1 MSRTSE
7 WVSPGHPD
15 KIADNISEFILDRY
29 LEKDSNVRYALEVM
43 IKNNNVYLGG
53 EVTSKYNFTSED
65 LEHFVKD
72 AIRKIGYDEKYY
84 EKWGDYAININK
96 INITNDSHIQSPD
109 ISQGVDNSG
118 WGDQGIF
125 WGFAENNKYTNYMP
139 LDHYL
144 VKDLGMML
152 YNNAKENSVG
162 GLDIK
167 TQITLN
173 DDNEIEQVIVA
184 VPVLDDNEYQEVV
197 KSIHNWL
204 LKENVDL
211 IEFIENDKLIING
224 TGIYQYHSSV
234 GDCGITGRK
243 LVVDFYGGNSKI
255 GGGSPWTKD
264 GTKADLTL
272 NLYMR
277 DLAKQ
282 YICTKFSDCKYVET
296 CACCCIGKSEIFV
309 TIKGYD
315 CYNNFQWCE
324 EYKENI
330 SPKELIEKYNLNKPN
345 FSDMCMNGLFN
356 KI

>member
-1 MSRTSE
+1 MRTSE

-15 KIADNISEFILDRY
+15 KIADNISEYILDRY

-53 EVTSKYNFTSED
+53 EITSTHQFSVAD
-65 LEHFVKD
+65 IEHFVKD
-72 AIRKIGYDEKYY
+72 AIRNIGYNADYY
-84 EKWGDYAININK
+84 SKWGDYAININK
-96 INITNDSHIQSPD
+96 VVVTNEAHTQSPD
-109 ISQGVDNSG
+109 ISQGVDNNG

-125 WGFAENNKYTNYMP
+125 WGFAENNKYTDYMP

-144 VKDLGMML
+144 AKDLGMML
-152 YNNAKENSVG
+152 YNNAKEHNIG

-173 DDNEIEQVIVA
+173 NDDMIDQVIVA
-184 VPVLDDNEYQEVV
+184 IPVLNNDEYDLV
-197 KSIHNWL
+197 KQNVYNWL

-211 IEFIENDKLIING
+211 LEFVENDKLIING

-296 CACCCIGKSEIFV
+296 SACCCIGKSEIFV

-315 CYNNFQWCE
+315 CYNNFQWYE
-324 EYKENI
+324 EYKENN
-330 SPKELIEKYNLNKPN
+330 SPKELIEKYNLNKPIFN
-345 FSDMCMNGLFN
+345 DMCINGLFKN
-356 KI
+356 I